1 MCTKYCASHELA
13 RHLLSFTRQGTN
25 MTGMP
30 WWFTEMKNWAGLIV
44 GHLPRETV
52 DELYDAVRLSV
63 GSTLENLGTPVVE
76 SSMETF
82 RRYQL
87 TSDA

>member
-1 MCTKYCASHELA
+1 MCTKYRASHELA
-13 RHLLSFTRQGTN
+13 RPLVSFMRQITN

-30 WWFTEMKNWAGLIV
+30 WWFTKMKNRAGLIV

-52 DELYDAVRLSV
+52 DKMYDAVRLSI

-76 SSMETF
+76 NSTETF

>member
-1 MCTKYCASHELA
+1 MCTKYCVSHELA
-13 RHLLSFTRQGTN
+13 RHLVLFMKQGTN

-30 WWFTEMKNWAGLIV
+30 WWFTKMKNRAGLIV

-52 DELYDAVRLSV
+52 DKLYDAVRLSV

-76 SSMETF
+76 SSTETF

>member
-1 MCTKYCASHELA
+1 MCTKYRESYEFA
-13 RHLLSFTRQGTN
+13 RHLVSFMRRGTN

-30 WWFTEMKNWAGLIV
+30 WWFTEMKNRAGLIV

-52 DELYDAVRLSV
+52 DELYDAVCLSV

-76 SSMETF
+76 SSMVVLHLASFKT
-82 RRYQL
+82 
-87 TSDA
+87 